1 MKKAVCSGYYGF
13 DNFGD
18 DAVLYVLVKLFSKK
32 YDLTVFS
39 ANPEKTSKEYN
50 VKSVYSFD
58 YLKVLSEIMKSDVLI
73 SGGGSLLQ
81 DVTSKKSLIYY
92 LGLIFAATLLKKDV
106 IIFAQGLGPFRSKI
120 SQILTK
126 LALKRCK
133 LITVRDTDSQRLL
146 NDWGIDSKLVCDP
159 VFTFDIKSANK
170 QNTIGIQLRSFI
182 GVNDDFLKR
191 LAEAVNTTFY
201 DKDVVIFSL
210 QPSIDME
217 VCTRFKEFL
226 GREAVIKN
234 GLGVKETAEEISK
247 LDYLI
252 AMRFH
257 AVLAGLMSGVKV
269 LPVSYDK
276 KVSFLSLEAGVDYI
290 ELNHPDGLEEKI
302 KILKDTK
309 PRDLSGWLKTKRLDV
324 NIFDI

>member
-1 MKKAVCSGYYGF
+1 
-13 DNFGD
+13 
-18 DAVLYVLVKLFSKK
+18 
-32 YDLTVFS
+32 
-39 ANPEKTSKEYN
+39 
-50 VKSVYSFD
+50 
-58 YLKVLSEIMKSDVLI
+58 
-73 SGGGSLLQ
+73 
-81 DVTSKKSLIYY
+81 
-92 LGLIFAATLLKKDV
+92 
-106 IIFAQGLGPFRSKI
+106 
-120 SQILTK
+120 
-126 LALKRCK
+126 
-133 LITVRDTDSQRLL
+133 
-146 NDWGIDSKLVCDP
+146 
-159 VFTFDIKSANK
+159 
-170 QNTIGIQLRSFI
+170 
-182 GVNDDFLKR
+182 
-191 LAEAVNTTFY
+191 
-201 DKDVVIFSL
+201 
-210 QPSIDME
+210 ME

-302 KILKDTK
+302 KILKDTE

>member
-1 MKKAVCSGYYGF
+1 MTYDINAV
-13 DNFGD
+13 N
-18 DAVLYVLVKLFSKK
+18 
-32 YDLTVFS
+32 
-39 ANPEKTSKEYN
+39 
-50 VKSVYSFD
+50 SFD
-58 YLKVLSEIMKSDVLI
+58 LKNVFKTIKNSDVLI

-191 LAEAVNTTFY
+191 LAEAVNATFY
-201 DKDVVIFSL
+201 DKDVVILIS
-210 QPSIDME
+210 DE
-217 VCTRFKEFL
+217 KEKPFANL
-226 GREAVIKN
+226 ERLIK
-234 GLGVKETAEEISK
+234 G
-247 LDYLI
+247 
-252 AMRFH
+252 
-257 AVLAGLMSGVKV
+257 
-269 LPVSYDK
+269 YDK
-276 KVSFLSLEAGVDYI
+276 FIKLKKTRLC
-290 ELNHPDGLEEKI
+290 LNL
-302 KILKDTK
+302 
-309 PRDLSGWLKTKRLDV
+309 
-324 NIFDI
+324 